1 MNPIWII
8 KKVVH
13 GYKGIGKMTN
23 GSPGA
28 SENCNNNIE
37 CFPVWDLH
45 SDAVGLVLLSNGEE
59 LCSGSLVL
67 SADQSFRPYFL
78 SAFHCI
84 DTDFNGAIAEAER
97 DNAEEWMFKFQFK
110 YSSCSGNTPVLSYN
124 YNGST
129 FRAGWFN
136 TDFLLME
143 LNNSP
148 IENNQVSWA
157 GWDRSTNIPTSG
169 AGIHHPAGDV
179 MKISLDNNQ
188 FQTSSWNGVNNHW
201 LLSYDDGVVQ
211 HGSSGSPIFNQNN
224 RIVGQLHGNQNY
236 NETQT
241 YCNQPSAEYGM
252 LSVSWAGGG
261 TNETRLSN
269 WLDPCNSGNITTN
282 TSRPP
287 SIVGPDLV
295 CSSGASFSFNNLP
308 TGATITWT
316 NSTILSRISA
326 PNSNPGIFS
335 ANGQGNGWI
344 QAEIALSSGCGN
356 NIIVRKEVWVG
367 NPNPVTK
374 LSHVSFGCTMGE
386 IFAKPALSAE
396 QYEWQVSG
404 AVITDNGGTS
414 YINGSSIFVDPH
426 DNLSSFT
433 VKVRS
438 INSCG
443 TSDWYTK
450 SIPMDCSGG
459 PTPLSTAPEVDIDA
473 SETIVAYPN
482 PANDQITVIIV
493 REDFENIESRPT
505 EIHAIRVLDQN
516 SIERQYY
523 KFKQNRTVQTI
534 DISYL
539 TPGLN
544 FLLIYTDTGVVTK
557 KILVR

>member
-1 MNPIWII
+1 
-8 KKVVH
+8 
-13 GYKGIGKMTN
+13 
-23 GSPGA
+23 
-28 SENCNNNIE
+28 
-37 CFPVWDLH
+37 
-45 SDAVGLVLLSNGEE
+45 
-59 LCSGSLVL
+59 
-67 SADQSFRPYFL
+67 
-78 SAFHCI
+78 
-84 DTDFNGAIAEAER
+84 
-97 DNAEEWMFKFQFK
+97 MFKFQFK
-110 YSSCSGNTPVLSYN
+110 YSNCSGTTPGLSYA

-148 IENNQVSWA
+148 IGNNQISWA
-157 GWDRSTNIPTSG
+157 GWDRSANIPDSG

-295 CSSGASFSFNNLP
+295 CSSGTSFSFNNLP
-308 TGATITWT
+308 TGANITWT

-326 PNSNPGIFS
+326 QDSNPGIFS
-335 ANGQGNGWI
+335 ANGQGKGWLE
-344 QAEIALSSGCGN
+344 AEIALPNGCGN
-356 NIIVRKEVWVG
+356 NIIVRKDVWTG
-367 NPNPVTK
+367 SPNEVTK

-386 IFAKPALSAE
+386 IIAKPALGAE
-396 QYEWQVSG
+396 QYEWQVFNAIIVNPYS
-404 AVITDNGGTS
+404 GTS
-414 YINGSSIFVDPH
+414 YTGEEGSIFVDPS
-426 DNLSSFT
+426 DNVNSFT
-433 VKVRS
+433 IKIRAL
-438 INSCG
+438 NSCG

-450 SIPMDCSGG
+450 TIPMDCSGG
-459 PTPLSTAPEVDIDA
+459 PTPLSTAPEVENDA
-473 SETIVAYPN
+473 TETIVAYPN
-482 PANDQITVIIV
+482 PANDQITVIV
-493 REDFENIESRPT
+493 RGDYEYTGTRPT
-505 EIHAIRVLDQN
+505 GIHAIRVLDQN

-523 KFKQNRTVQTI
+523 TFKQNKTVQTI

-539 TPGLN
+539 SPGLN
-544 FLLIYTDTGVVTK
+544 FLLIYTDIGIVTK